1 MNPSQL
7 IRNMFEVIDANDFD
21 ALCTCV
27 DREIVYE
34 RPGFERVAGRD
45 ALLNFYRHVRV
56 IRSGR
61 HVLDTIV
68 VDGDTAMSS
77 GRFTGVQKDGTPVDI
92 QFSELYRLAAD
103 RTSLVFRRTYFF
115 QRAV

>member
-1 MNPSQL
+1 
-7 IRNMFEVIDANDFD
+7 MFEVIDANNFD
-21 ALCTCV
+21 ALYSYV

-34 RPGFERVAGRD
+34 RPGFERVTGWD
-45 ALLNFYRHVRV
+45 ALLHFYRNVRV

-68 VDGDTAMSS
+68 VDGDTAMSC
-77 GRFTGVQKDGTPVDI
+77 GRFTGIQKDGTPVDI
-92 QFSELYRLAAD
+92 QFAELYRLAAD
-103 RTSLVFRRTYFF
+103 HSSLVFRRTYFF